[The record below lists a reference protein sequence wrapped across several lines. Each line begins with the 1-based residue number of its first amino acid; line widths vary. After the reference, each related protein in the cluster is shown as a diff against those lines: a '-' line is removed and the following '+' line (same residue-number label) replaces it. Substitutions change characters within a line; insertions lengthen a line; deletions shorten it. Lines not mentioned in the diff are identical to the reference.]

1 MKYKIFID
9 AGHNYSGED
18 TGAEGNGLKEQD
30 ITYEVAIALGNFL
43 KKVGVDIKY
52 SRETET
58 SNVGSGSL
66 SSSINKRCELA
77 NTWGADYFISLHCDA
92 STSTSAKGSHI
103 CIYKKGSV
111 AEKIADSI
119 NPHLLE
125 IGLEGRSELIS
136 IRKDLG
142 VLENTSMPAILI
154 EMGFISNFEN
164 AKLQRDNPD
173 KIAKAIFNGICDFL
187 NIENNITINTVTP
200 TPKEYLSATDSI
212 SVLINKG
219 IIVEGDKWYNGTWD
233 DNDFKWLL
241 RKVGTYINE
250 H

>member
-1 MKYKIFID
+1 MKIFID
-9 AGHNYSGED
+9 AGHNHSGED

-30 ITYEVAIALGNFL
+30 ITYAVASEL
-43 KKVGVDIKY
+43 
-52 SRETET
+52 SRLLNLVKIETK
-58 SNVGSGSL
+58 L
-66 SSSINKRCELA
+66 SRNSVFDNIGTTLSDSINKRVKLA
-77 NTWGADYFISLHCDA
+77 NTFKADYFISLHCD
-92 STSTSAKGSHI
+92 SSPSSSPKGSHI
-103 CIYKKGSV
+103 CIYKEGG
-111 AEKIADSI
+111 DSERLANYI
-119 NPHLLE
+119 NPYLLKL
-125 IGLEGRSELIS
+125 GLEGRSNIVS

-142 VLENTSMPAILI
+142 VLKHTNMPAILI

-187 NIENNITINTVTP
+187 NDENNITINTVTP
-200 TPKEYLSATDSI
+200 IPKEYLSATDSI
-212 SVLINKG
+212 SVLVNKG
-219 IIVEGDKWYNGTWD
+219 IIVEGDKWYNGTWN

>member
-30 ITYEVAIALGNFL
+30 ITYGVAIALGNFF

-119 NPHLLE
+119 NPHLLG

-154 EMGFISNFEN
+154 EMGFITNENNSNLMKN
-164 AKLQRDNPD
+164 HPD
-173 KIAKAIFNGICDFL
+173 KLAEAICSGICEFL
-187 NIENNITINTVTP
+187 KIERNKP
-200 TPKEYLSATDSI
+200 EKEYVSTTDAI
-212 SVLINKG
+212 DILVKKG
-219 IIVEGDKWYNGTWD
+219 IITEPDKWYNGTWND
-233 DNDFKWLL
+233 TDFKWLL
-241 RKVGTYINE
+241 RKVGTYLSE